1 MLKDITVKVML
12 TVIITVVI
20 IINSSIRSRN
30 SSLSS
35 GSVPCPEKGWV
46 KCNRYG
52 KSLNERVEN

>member
-35 GSVPCPEKGWV
+35 GSVLCSEKGWV
-46 KCNRYG
+46 KWNRYG
-52 KSLNERVEN
+52 KSLNERVGN